1 MKHLNKQETEV
12 LSDGVLLYLEQLNL
26 KILKRGYG
34 MSNKLATIKDKQRF
48 NCALDIAK
56 KLDLDILNWEEN
68 RYDWL

>member
-1 MKHLNKQETEV
+1 MKNLNKQETEV

-26 KILKRGYG
+26 KILRGGG

-56 KLDLDILNWEEN
+56 KLDLDILDWEEQ
-68 RYDWL
+68 RYV